1 MPKNAIE
8 NDNIKDKLKY
18 IGLDLENIPEFIKNH
33 AYIDYKPTR
42 GYDENKYN
50 IYKYIDVRDIQIL
63 LTPTNRMDLLM
74 DKYDKASP
82 LNQYMISED
91 EENIVKHTM
100 FLNMLKKV
108 KLDEIKKIDEEQKEL
123 NNEIPF
129 KVRYSENYL
138 WQIYYSETSNQY
150 FMLEPVIDSEYACFF
165 YLLKK
170 QIECFK
176 KNKEYKIFVPICH
189 LDYSGKYIKKSELSD
204 IENYLW
210 LFTKEWPTVYEVYD
224 KDNVLSIQIIGE
236 TVVYE
241 KIKSYYKINLTNKEE
256 ALEFFKLIKAL
267 FILQTEVK
275 GMYEF
280 NCMINED
287 GALDFYYKDVQITYE
302 NLSKFV
308 KKEYDYTKKNL
319 EIALKDEKEL
329 EEFLNK
335 LKEEASEKD
344 LEYYSKEKEIAT
356 YLECKKTFFGRIK
369 FFFQNKKKTKETGL
383 SSKKGKRFKPEEIK
397 ENKEKLEQENKKNLE
412 EIEKL
417 LKGNK
422 KFYTIEDLIKMCSV
436 YKKEVTKNKNATL
449 DIKAMKNKI
458 EIMTLK
464 IKNAKLYIDEI
475 DEHNKSIFDFWK
487 FTNKDNALA
496 LSKGEEKEETAQ
508 VELEK
513 TFDYQEDFE
522 DLGKKADKEQRKY
535 LNKEECDSIFATT
548 TDAIEAINLV
558 KKYSDKKMPKTKL
571 TQLQGILKN
580 LQLQAE
586 EEKEFFLKEDFDI
599 FGGLTEDNTKIKS
612 LDGKRH
618 REIEK
623 SKYKILDI
631 TKNTDVDQFKE
642 TLEAINIKLEN
653 AINKSN
659 TMISMALY
667 LPSKN
672 IEKNEYNLY
681 NIIPENTLNK
691 LTKKSE
697 SMIRVNIKEE
707 MPAIYLSNIIYF
719 DNHNNTLPRGMEIDD
734 LVLLDN
740 NRYEFELINTVN
752 FRVTKE
758 AEGKIKVQDIE
769 LNEYNLILKDETKE
783 KMEKDEENT
792 DD

>member
-1 MPKNAIE
+1 MSRNAME

-18 IGLDLENIPEFIKNH
+18 IGLDLENIPDFIKNR
-33 AYIDYKPTR
+33 ASIDYKPTR

-82 LNQYMISED
+82 LNQYMISDDED
-91 EENIVKHTM
+91 NIVKHTM

-108 KLDEIKKIDEEQKEL
+108 KLEEIKKIEEEQKSL
-123 NNEIPF
+123 SKEIPF

-138 WQIYYSETSNQY
+138 WQIYYSEVSNQY

-189 LDYSGKYIKKSELSD
+189 LDYSGRYLKKSELSD
-204 IENYLW
+204 TENYLW
-210 LFTKEWPTVYEVYD
+210 LFTKEWPTIYEVYD
-224 KDNVLSIQIIGE
+224 NDNALSIQIIGE
-236 TVVYE
+236 TIVYE
-241 KIKSYYKINLTNKEE
+241 KVKSYYKIVLNNKDE
-256 ALEFFKLIKAL
+256 ANEFFKLLKAL

-280 NCMINED
+280 NCKINEN
-287 GALDFYYKDVQITYE
+287 GGLDFYYKEIQITYD
-302 NLSKFV
+302 NLSDFV
-308 KKEYDYTKKNL
+308 KSEYAYTKKNL
-319 EIALKDEKEL
+319 NIAIEDRKEL
-329 EEFLNK
+329 DGYLNK
-335 LKEEASEKD
+335 LKEEASDKD

-369 FFFQNKKKTKETGL
+369 FFFKNKNKSKESTL
-383 SSKKGKRFKPEEIK
+383 STKKGKRFKPEEIQEKK
-397 ENKEKLEQENKKNLE
+397 EKESKDNKEREE
-412 EIEKL
+412 EISKI

-422 KFYTIEDLIKMCSV
+422 KFYTIEDLIKLCTI
-436 YKKEVTKNKNATL
+436 YKDEITKNKNATL

-464 IKNAKLYIDEI
+464 IKNAKIYIDEI
-475 DEHNKSIFDFWK
+475 DKHNKSIFDFWK

-496 LSKGEEKEETAQ
+496 LNEGKEEEVAE

-513 TFDYQEDFE
+513 TFDYEEDFE
-522 DLGKKADKEQRKY
+522 DLGKRADKEQRKY
-535 LNKEECDSIFATT
+535 LNKEECDSIYATT
-548 TDAIEAINLV
+548 TDAIEAINMV
-558 KKYSDKKMPKTKL
+558 KKYIDKKMPKTKT
-571 TQLQGILKN
+571 TQLQNILKDI
-580 LQLQAE
+580 QSQAE
-586 EEKEFFLKEDFDI
+586 GEKENFLKEDFDI

-623 SKYKILDI
+623 NKYKILDI
-631 TKNTDVDQFKE
+631 TKNTDIEQFKD
-642 TLEAINIKLEN
+642 TLYTINRRLEN
-653 AINKSN
+653 AMNKSN
-659 TMISMALY
+659 SIISMSLY
-667 LPSKN
+667 LPAKA
-672 IEKNEYNLY
+672 IPKDEYSLY
-681 NIIPENTLNK
+681 NIIPENTLKDLN
-691 LTKKSE
+691 KKSE
-697 SMIRVNIKEE
+697 SIIRVNIKEE

-719 DNHNNTLPRGMEIDD
+719 DNHNNTLPRGMEIED

-740 NRYEFELINTVN
+740 SRFKFELVN
-752 FRVTKE
+752 DLEFKVNKE
-758 AEGKIKVQDIE
+758 IDGKMKVQDIE
-769 LNEYNLILKDETKE
+769 LKEYDLILNKETE
-783 KMEKDEENT
+783 DNIEEENEN
-792 DD
+792 D

>member
-1 MPKNAIE
+1 MPRNAIE
-8 NDNIKDKLKY
+8 KDNIKDKLKY
-18 IGLDLENIPEFIKNH
+18 IGLDLENIPEFIKNRTS
-33 AYIDYKPTR
+33 INYKPSR

-50 IYKYIDVRDIQIL
+50 IYKFIDVRDIQIL
-63 LTPTNRMDLLM
+63 LTPTNRMDLLI

-82 LNQYMISED
+82 LNQYMISDD

-108 KLDEIKKIDEEQKEL
+108 KLEEIKKVEEEQKEL
-123 NNEIPF
+123 NKELPF

-138 WQIYYSETSNQY
+138 WQIYYSEVSNQY

-189 LDYSGKYIKKSELSD
+189 LDYSGKYLKKSELSD

-210 LFTKEWPTVYEVYD
+210 LFTKDWPTIYEVYD
-224 KDNVLSIQIIGE
+224 KDNKLTIQIVGE

-241 KIKSYYKINLTNKEE
+241 KVKSYYKIILNNKEE
-256 ALEFFKLIKAL
+256 AMEFFKLLKAL

-280 NCMINED
+280 NCKINDE
-287 GALDFYYKDVQITYE
+287 GGLDFFYKEIQITYD

-308 KKEYDYTKKNL
+308 KTEYDYTKKNL
-319 EIALKDEKEL
+319 EIALKDKAEL
-329 EEFLNK
+329 DEYLNK
-335 LKEEASEKD
+335 LKEEATEKD
-344 LEYYSKEKEIAT
+344 LEYFSKEKEIAT
-356 YLECKKTFFGRIK
+356 YLECKKTFFGKIK
-369 FFFQNKKKTKETGL
+369 FFFKNKKKNKESGL
-383 SSKKGKRFKPEEIK
+383 SSKKGKRFKPEEIQEK
-397 ENKEKLEQENKKNLE
+397 KEKEETENKERIDVIN
-412 EIEKL
+412 KL
-417 LKGNK
+417 LKENK
-422 KFYTIEDLIKMCSV
+422 KFYTIEDLVKLCGI
-436 YKKEVTKNKNATL
+436 YKEEITRNKNTTL

-464 IKNAKLYIDEI
+464 IKNAKIYIDEI
-475 DEHNKSIFDFWK
+475 DKHNKSIFDFWK

-496 LSKGEEKEETAQ
+496 LNEGKEDEVAE

-513 TFDYQEDFE
+513 TFDYEEDFE
-522 DLGKKADKEQRKY
+522 DLGKKVDKEQRKY
-535 LNKEECDSIFATT
+535 LNKEECDSIFSTT
-548 TDAIEAINLV
+548 TDAISAINLI
-558 KKYSDKKMPKTKL
+558 KKYSGKKIPKTKL
-571 TQLQGILKN
+571 TQLDSILKS
-580 LQLQAE
+580 LQKEAE

-599 FGGLTEDNTKIKS
+599 FGGLTDDNTKIKS

-631 TKNTDVDQFKE
+631 TKNTDIDQFKD
-642 TLEAINIKLEN
+642 TLETINTRLEN
-653 AINKSN
+653 AMNKSN
-659 TMISMALY
+659 SIIAMSLY

-672 IEKNEYNLY
+672 IPKGEYSLY
-681 NIIPENTLNK
+681 NIVPENTINS

-697 SMIRVNIKEE
+697 SIIRVNIKED

-719 DNHNNTLPRGMEIDD
+719 DNNNNTLPRGMEVED

-740 NRYEFELINTVN
+740 ERYKFELVNTTEFKVN
-752 FRVTKE
+752 KE
-758 AEGKIKVQDIE
+758 IDGKMLVQSIE
-769 LNEYNLILKDETKE
+769 MNEYDLTLKEDTEDEIE
-783 KMEKDEENT
+783 EEENE
-792 DD
+792 